1 MSSREKFLAAMR
13 FEARTPLLKAEFG
26 YWAGAIRRWQR
37 EGLPG
42 DEAPPAGVQD
52 GDLVRGSAPFAAADT
67 SSTRTGAGELV
78 DFYVR
83 PALGLDSYPV
93 KFPIDFSP
101 RFPKKVLAEDEEQRI
116 FTDSYGLTVR
126 LLKHRAST
134 PQFLKYPLSSR
145 ADLESYIASYDRN
158 HAARL
163 PVPPE
168 RLRDLVRGREYA
180 LRLGGGPFGFT
191 FFARSLMGEERFMT
205 ALYDE
210 PALIHRFNEFFLSF
224 AMEYW
229 SLILANADIDWVI
242 LLEDIAYRGGPMI
255 SPAMFEVF
263 ALPYTIRFVDFL
275 RQYRV
280 PAIIVD
286 CDGRLD
292 GLLPLWVRAGI
303 TGLFPIEAVN
313 DILAIREA
321 YPRLQ
326 LIGGV
331 DKRPLITGDRAA
343 IDAELSRIA
352 PLLARGGYIP
362 HIDHAVPQDISWDS
376 FRYYRERLNE
386 IIDRRKG

>member
-1 MSSREKFLAAMR
+1 MTSREKFLAGMR
-13 FEARTPLLKAEFG
+13 FDTGAPVLKAEFG
-26 YWAGAIRRWQR
+26 YWAGAIRRWQH
-37 EGLPG
+37 EGLP
-42 DEAPPAGVQD
+42 AARAVPAGVQD

-67 SSTRTGAGELV
+67 TTTRTGSGELV
-78 DFYVR
+78 DLYVR

-101 RFPKKVLAEDEEQRI
+101 RLPKRVLAEDEEQRT
-116 FTDSYGLTVR
+116 FTDAYGLTVR

-134 PQFLKYPLSSR
+134 PQFLRYPIHSR
-145 ADLESYIASYDRN
+145 ADLEAYIERYDRN
-158 HAARL
+158 YAARL

-168 RLRDLVRGREYA
+168 RLGELLRGREYG

-191 FFARSLMGEERFMT
+191 FFARSLMGEERYLT

-210 PALIHRFNEFFLSF
+210 PALIHRFNEFFLNF

-229 SLILANADIDWVI
+229 SLILAHADIDWVI
-242 LLEDIAYRGGPMI
+242 ILEDIAYRGGPMI
-255 SPAMFEVF
+255 SPAMFETF
-263 ALPYTIRFVDFL
+263 ALPYTVRFVDFL

-280 PAIIVD
+280 PAVMVD

-292 GLLPLWVRAGI
+292 GLLALWVKAGV

-326 LIGGV
+326 LVGGV
-331 DKRPLITGDRAA
+331 DKRPLITGRREA
-343 IDAELSRIA
+343 IDAELARIA
-352 PLLARGGYIP
+352 PLMERGGFIP
-362 HIDHAVPQDISWDS
+362 HIDHAVPEDISWDS

-386 IIDRRKG
+386 IIDRRKA